1 MVTIVLTSQE
11 GGEVVFSTSWVGSYQ
26 MLGSNFLRVTVFKIL
41 SLERNSLY
49 GPFLLALT

>member
-11 GGEVVFSTSWVGSYQ
+11 GGEVVFSTSWVGSYE